1 MTYVCDTEIK
11 VMLTNIYFANFFFE
25 KAQSHLT
32 EQNLSYF
39 AFRVLLW
46 LDRTG
51 TVEPSIWSSRTVFSA
66 VGI

>member
-1 MTYVCDTEIK
+1 
-11 VMLTNIYFANFFFE
+11 MLTNIYFVNFFFE